1 MDAPPPLIP
10 RPVHVRSLPG
20 NSTLPPHTVI
30 ACQGEHAPGIARYL
44 AGFLEALGLH
54 VDLQTPG
61 DAAVGGASSETALP
75 NGPRIMLAHE
85 PGSVDALAG
94 LPHADEGYELTVT
107 EAGVGVSALAPHGLF
122 NGVVSLLQLLPAA
135 APLDGHIVLDCLHVR
150 GPGALLPGRGGIA
163 GSAAAGG
170 ACSQGAGSTCLW
182 QSSTQSAV
190 VRLVYCAASP
200 PALAVA
206 DVACAC
212 FAGRVLRQ
220 TNMSLGRTRQCA
232 PLFNIRKR

>member
-20 NSTLPPHTVI
+20 HSALPPHTVI

-54 VDLQTPG
+54 VDLHTPG
-61 DAAVGGASSETALP
+61 DAAVGGASSETELP

-163 GSAAAGG
+163 GSAAGGG

-206 DVACAC
+206 DV
-212 FAGRVLRQ
+212 GLRLLCWEGVVPNQ
-220 TNMSLGRTRQCA
+220 YVFGQDMPVC
-232 PLFNIRKR
+232 PLFNI